1 MTAVLLIESTNLLSK
16 ISLLLDNDIF
26 LFQIKFKSGKSQV
39 TMSSVWKYFERGRDD
54 DNVKTGTETLGR

>member
-16 ISLLLDNDIF
+16 ISLLDNDIF